1 MSKETRAKMLA
12 EFKRSLPEILEGR
25 DPHRPLRVNCYRLYL
40 GLPPLD
46 TYAD

>member
-25 DPHRPLRVNCYRLYL
+25 GPHRVNCVNGYRLYL

-46 TYAD
+46 THAD